1 MGGVVRE
8 ECASDFTFGLLRILL
23 RWSLGIL
30 EITPAGWSLYFGL
43 CVEASAE
50 A

>member
-8 ECASDFTFGLLRILL
+8 ECAPDFSFELLRILL
-23 RWSLGIL
+23 LWSLSIL

-50 A
+50 T

>member
-1 MGGVVRE
+1 MGGAVRE
-8 ECASDFTFGLLRILL
+8 GSAPDLTFELLRILL
-23 RWSLGIL
+23 RWSLGIP

-50 A
+50 T